1 MQDTAGECGLPK
13 EDMHSSTFR
22 DVSQSGVKYFV
33 LVYVLAS
40 LIGFNFSVFKKCIF
54 TAIDS

>member
-40 LIGFNFSVFKKCIF
+40 LIGV
-54 TAIDS
+54 